1 LQWAWVH
8 RGARPGSTKWLGP
21 YGLLAHGRKTGE
33 LFFHRRR
40 RLAGKIRSADGRWS
54 AVEWP
59 GSNPVGWRTGLV
71 VAERGGSSEGL
82 SVVEGISGG
91 GKTLASR
98 SRGHRRGPSGWEE
111 VLGDAMLGV
120 GSRWSERCWSGLSVV
135 AQRWRARWRSGGEA
149 GGGGRK
155 GGCSFYSYQR
165 GGTKAAQ
172 VAGGGGKAVGTTKQ
186 QRPWSEGCRRGWA
199 PLFGQV
205 PDLWAPRGFTS
216 FQNLSKPP
224 QTCEIKMDALFCSK
238 NSQLLRDS
246 ILEYSKQLPQLY

>member
-1 LQWAWVH
+1 VGLGAQRRSAWLDKVAWPIWPFGSWPKN
-8 RGARPGSTKWLGP
+8 RGALLPSTP
-21 YGLLAHGRKTGE
+21 ATCRQ
-33 LFFHRRR
+33 
-40 RLAGKIRSADGRWS
+40 
-54 AVEWP
+54 
-59 GSNPVGWRTGLV
+59 NPVSRWPV
-71 VAERGGSSEGL
+71 VGGGVAREQSSRVADRIGGGREGGSPEGL

-91 GKTLASR
+91 GKTLASW

-135 AQRWRARWRSGGEA
+135 AQRRRARWRSGGEA

-205 PDLWAPRGFTS
+205 PDRFAPHGFTS

-246 ILEYSKQLPQLY
+246 ILEYSEQLPQLY